1 MTVSSVIAPLIKRRV
16 FRTEEEAVQELLQD
30 YVWRQIKSLQQD
42 VGRFEKQYGMTFQ
55 QFSDYLRERSAL
67 LAQGKLSQEQRQT
80 LSQVIMLEE
89 DDWLEWKA
97 AQEMLGNWLGVRQEV
112 QA

>member
-1 MTVSSVIAPLIKRRV
+1 MTVGAVVEPLIKRRI

-30 YVWRQIKSLQQD
+30 YVWRQVESLQRD
-42 VGRFEKQYGMTFQ
+42 VDRFEKQYGMTFQ

-67 LAQGKLSQEQRQT
+67 LAQGNLSQEQRQI
-80 LSQVIMLEE
+80 LSRAIMLEE

-97 AQEMLGNWLGVRQEV
+97 AQEMLGSWLGVRQEV
-112 QA
+112 KA